1 MTSFVLPLLIVTVVS
16 VSSTSSAQCAS
27 FSSNAGIFWL
37 PPIKWYA
44 SVRMISGCGEE
55 MYISR
60 SGPPMAR
67 MSAWYGTV

>member
-16 VSSTSSAQCAS
+16 VFST

-37 PPIKWYA
+37 LPIKWYA